1 MQAPETVLEIM
12 QYEASDD
19 CVAKRATTSED
30 PSLHGLLQILIPLQ
44 PYPRYETPFTIP
56 RNGRRHCGAFQ
67 AAKPSGFDSQYEHNS
82 GAGTVA
88 LRRLAKRKVI
98 SVYPE

>member
-1 MQAPETVLEIM
+1 MQAPETVSEMM

-44 PYPRYETPFTIP
+44 PYPRYETPFDNTKKRSTALSCLP
-56 RNGRRHCGAFQ
+56 SSQ
-67 AAKPSGFDSQYEHNS
+67 AQ
-82 GAGTVA
+82 
-88 LRRLAKRKVI
+88 RIR
-98 SVYPE
+98 